1 MKRHKQVS
9 NAREALREIST
20 ELHNEFWCMIAT
32 FSQPQARPDWHL
44 GQAERLAELT
54 KLIRKIDDA
63 YAALWNDFT
72 PEGETE

>member
-1 MKRHKQVS
+1 
-9 NAREALREIST
+9 
-20 ELHNEFWCMIAT
+20 MIAT

-63 YAALWNDFT
+63 YTALWNDFT